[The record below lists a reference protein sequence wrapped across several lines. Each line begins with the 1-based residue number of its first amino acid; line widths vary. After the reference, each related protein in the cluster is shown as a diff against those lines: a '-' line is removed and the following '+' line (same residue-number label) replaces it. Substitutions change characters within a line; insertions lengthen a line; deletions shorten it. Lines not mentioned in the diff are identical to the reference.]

1 MSISDECDVDD
12 AAERIVSRDQPY
24 PTSGTKDN
32 RKLSLD
38 EDDEKEDRDADGDED
53 TESLRVEDMA
63 SWAGQPAIKGS
74 TESMRMALLTLS
86 LVGLQCVY
94 YAMNL

>member
-1 MSISDECDVDD
+1 MSVSIECDVDD
-12 AAERIVSRDQPY
+12 AAERTIPRDRPY

-32 RKLSLD
+32 RKPIPD
-38 EDDEKEDRDADGDED
+38 EDDEKEEKESESDGD
-53 TESLRVEDMA
+53 TESLQVEDMA

-94 YAMNL
+94 YQ